1 MELKM
6 KDDNFEKAMADFLAK
21 GGVIQQAAY
30 RESGRVEGAP
40 YTSPWGAKKAGRPP
54 AADIDPTIEVEDE
67 E

>member
-1 MELKM
+1 MS
-6 KDDNFEKAMADFLAK
+6 KDLDKAIEEFLAK

-30 RESGRVEGAP
+30 RESGRVEGAA